1 MRWILP
7 VLLALVGLGAGIGA
21 GLMLAPSGAADPHAT
36 PPPAEEGHAADPHAA
51 ADPHGADAGGA
62 THDGKPLFDYVKLN
76 NQFVI
81 PVIENGHVVSLVILS
96 LSLETRPGTGE
107 TVFAIEPKLR
117 NRFLQVLFDHANAG
131 GFRNRFTEAET
142 LETLRHALLETARLD
157 LGDAV
162 NDVLIVDIVRQDS

>member
-7 VLLALVGLGAGIGA
+7 PLLALLGLGAGVGA
-21 GLMLAPSGAADPHAT
+21 GLLLRPSDTADPKAAPT
-36 PPPAEEGHAADPHAA
+36 EAEAGHAADPHAA
-51 ADPHGADAGGA
+51 GAGSEGA
-62 THDGKPLFDYVKLN
+62 THGGAPLFDYVKLN

-81 PVIENGHVVSLVILS
+81 PVVENGHVVSLVILS
-96 LSLETRPGTGE
+96 LGLETRPGARE

-142 LETLRHALLETARLD
+142 LDTLRHALLENARLD
-157 LGDAV
+157 LGDLV
-162 NDVLIVDIVRQDS
+162 NDVLIMDIVRQDS

>member
-7 VLLALVGLGAGIGA
+7 ALLALVGLGAGVGA
-21 GLMLAPSGAADPHAT
+21 GLLLRPSDTADPKAAPT
-36 PPPAEEGHAADPHAA
+36 EAEAGHPADPHAA
-51 ADPHGADAGGA
+51 DAGSEGA
-62 THDGKPLFDYVKLN
+62 THAGAPLFDYVKLN

-81 PVIENGHVVSLVILS
+81 PVVENSQVVSLVILS
-96 LSLETRPGTGE
+96 LGLETRPGARE

-142 LETLRHALLETARLD
+142 LDTLRHALLENARLD
-157 LGDAV
+157 LGDLV
-162 NDVLIVDIVRQDS
+162 NDVLIMDIVRQDS